1 MKKKKTL
8 KKSEQTK
15 RKKFIALIVALVII
29 MAGAALPISLLTA
42 SAERDGM
49 LYVRPEMTKEQLTD
63 TIAARFGKS
72 IADKVELLTA
82 VRDIDPSTRI
92 GAYKVEK
99 GMSALSLWKA
109 LSSGAQTPI
118 KFTFNNVRTVD
129 EFAENASKQLALKKD
144 DLLKLMTDSTYCQSL
159 GFNQQT
165 IPAMCIPDTYEVYWS
180 ITADNL
186 LNKLN
191 SAYKAFWTTDREKKA
206 QKLGLTKVEVSTLAS
221 IVDSETAYKPEKA
234 TIARLYL
241 NRLEKGMKLQS
252 DPTAKFAVGD
262 PTLRRITLEHI
273 KTQSPYNTYFVEG
286 LPPGPI
292 RMPEKSTLDAVLNA
306 PQNDYIY
313 MCAKEDF
320 SGSHNFSASY
330 AEHQQNA
337 ARYRRALDRNGI
349 K

>member
-1 MKKKKTL
+1 
-8 KKSEQTK
+8 
-15 RKKFIALIVALVII
+15 
-29 MAGAALPISLLTA
+29 
-42 SAERDGM
+42 
-49 LYVRPEMTKEQLTD
+49 
-63 TIAARFGKS
+63 
-72 IADKVELLTA
+72 
-82 VRDIDPSTRI
+82 
-92 GAYKVEK
+92 
-99 GMSALSLWKA
+99 
-109 LSSGAQTPI
+109 
-118 KFTFNNVRTVD
+118 
-129 EFAENASKQLALKKD
+129 
-144 DLLKLMTDSTYCQSL
+144 
-159 GFNQQT
+159 
-165 IPAMCIPDTYEVYWS
+165 
-180 ITADNL
+180 
-186 LNKLN
+186 
-191 SAYKAFWTTDREKKA
+191 
-206 QKLGLTKVEVSTLAS
+206 
-221 IVDSETAYKPEKA
+221 
-234 TIARLYL
+234 
-241 NRLEKGMKLQS
+241 MKLQS